1 MDWVLPMLTVGRF
14 SESQSSTILDI
25 PVLPPLW
32 SPGHQSCLGPPGS
45 TQQQAEQSRAEQS
58 RAEQSRAEQSRG
70 EKGEA
75 SPWRKLRKREQR
87 ESRGCPR
94 SLSGF
99 LENGSGS
106 KRFYQC
112 KYVNRYSFFMFFKK
126 IIYVFI

>member
-58 RAEQSRAEQSRG
+58 RAEQSRAEQSR
-70 EKGEA
+70 A
-75 SPWRKLRKREQR
+75 EQ
-87 ESRGCPR
+87 SRGGTCHPGCPMK
-94 SLSGF
+94 SHYPASIDKL
-99 LENGSGS
+99 
-106 KRFYQC
+106 
-112 KYVNRYSFFMFFKK
+112 
-126 IIYVFI
+126 